1 MPAESLRSERDQEPL
16 TIADDF
22 VAASKTDDPVF
33 GDQINEGEDFERPLS
48 DVELIQ
54 ANESSDRVKGDEND
68 FWPAIRAEMRLDHH
82 LSEKRV
88 QQEIRWLQTHPE
100 YWARLGPRMQ
110 RYFPYILSQ
119 IQEKGL
125 PAELTLLPV
134 VESALDPYASSP
146 YGANGLW
153 QFMRPTAKQYGLRIN
168 DSYDGRR
175 DVIDATD
182 AALTFLQDL
191 YKRFDDWQ
199 LALAAYNAGGGT
211 VSKAIRKSQHRDFFR
226 LRLPRETRAY
236 VPRLL
241 ALSAIIAEPDAF
253 GIELP
258 AISNNNPLRVLR
270 LTSIYDVAVVA
281 ETLDTTT
288 EDIYRFNPGLKRS
301 QWSQDTPLRLILPES
316 FPLSGDAEARASLLL
331 KSVPEDQRVAW
342 QEIIVQSGDTISEL
356 AQANG
361 VTSRQLRLTNNLSTD
376 VLQIG
381 QSLRIPRQGSVNQ
394 PTVAGSYPYIV
405 QRGDSLWSIAKRSN
419 TSIDA
424 LARLNRIG
432 RRDLLGVGQT
442 IRLPRPHPTF
452 TELGPGPSEIRKI
465 RYKVRRGDSLS
476 RIAKKFRVRVTDIVE
491 WNAIVPE
498 RYLQPGQALTLFV
511 DVIGG

>member
-1 MPAESLRSERDQEPL
+1 MPAESLPSEIDQAPL
-16 TIADDF
+16 TITDDSLP
-22 VAASKTDDPVF
+22 ASKTDDPVF
-33 GDQINEGEDFERPLS
+33 GDLINEDEKFEKPLS
-48 DVELIQ
+48 NAELTPSI
-54 ANESSDRVKGDEND
+54 EDSDRVQGAEDD
-68 FWPAIRAEMRLDHH
+68 LWLAIRAEMRLNHH

-100 YWARLGPRMQ
+100 YWARLRPRMQ
-110 RYFPYILSQ
+110 RYLPYILSQ

-134 VESALDPYASSP
+134 VESALDPYAFSP
-146 YGANGLW
+146 YGASGLW
-153 QFMRPTAKQYGLRIN
+153 QFMRPTAKQYGLSIN

-258 AISNNNPLRVLR
+258 AISSNNPLRTLR

-288 EDIYRFNPGLKRS
+288 EEIYRFNPGLKRS

-331 KSVPEDQRVAW
+331 ESVPEDQRVAW

-356 AQANG
+356 AQVNG

-381 QSLRIPRQGSVNQ
+381 QSLRIPRQSLVNQ
-394 PTVAGSYPYIV
+394 PTVRGTYPYIV

-419 TSIDA
+419 ISIDA

-452 TELGPGPSEIRKI
+452 TELGQGPSEIRKI

-491 WNAIVPE
+491 WNAILPE

>member
-1 MPAESLRSERDQEPL
+1 MPAESLRSERDQAPL
-16 TIADDF
+16 TIADDS

-33 GDQINEGEDFERPLS
+33 GDQINEGEDFEQPLS

-54 ANESSDRVKGDEND
+54 ANESSDRVKGAEND
-68 FWPAIRAEMRLDHH
+68 IWPAIRAEMRLNHH

-100 YWARLGPRMQ
+100 YWTRLGPRMQ
-110 RYFPYILSQ
+110 RYLPYILSQ

-134 VESALDPYASSP
+134 VESALDPYAFSP
-146 YGANGLW
+146 YGASGLW

-191 YKRFDDWQ
+191 HKRFDDWQ

-258 AISNNNPLRVLR
+258 TISNNNPLRVLR

-288 EDIYRFNPGLKRS
+288 ADIYRFNPGLKRS
-301 QWSQDTPLRLILPES
+301 QWSQNTPLRLILPES
-316 FPLSGDAEARASLLL
+316 FPLSDDAEARASLLL
-331 KSVPEDQRVAW
+331 ESVPEDQRVAW

-361 VTSRQLRLTNNLSTD
+361 VTSRQLKLTNNLSTD

-381 QSLRIPRQGSVNQ
+381 QPLRIPRQSLVNH
-394 PTVAGSYPYIV
+394 PTVDGTYPYIV
-405 QRGDSLWSIAKRSN
+405 QGGDSLWSIAKRSD

-432 RRDLLGVGQT
+432 RRDLLRVGQT
-442 IRLPRPHPTF
+442 IRLPRLHPTF
-452 TELGPGPSEIRKI
+452 TELGQGPSEIRKI

>member
-1 MPAESLRSERDQEPL
+1 MPAESLPSEIDQAPL
-16 TIADDF
+16 TITDDSLP
-22 VAASKTDDPVF
+22 ASKTDDPVF
-33 GDQINEGEDFERPLS
+33 GDLINEDEKFEKPLS
-48 DVELIQ
+48 NAELTPSI
-54 ANESSDRVKGDEND
+54 EDSDRVQGAEDD
-68 FWPAIRAEMRLDHH
+68 LWLTIRAEMRLNHH

-100 YWARLGPRMQ
+100 YWTRLRPRMQ
-110 RYFPYILSQ
+110 RYLPYILSQ

-134 VESALDPYASSP
+134 VESALDPYAFSP
-146 YGANGLW
+146 YGASGLW
-153 QFMRPTAKQYGLRIN
+153 QFMRPTAKQYGLSIN

-258 AISNNNPLRVLR
+258 AISSNNPLRTLR

-288 EDIYRFNPGLKRS
+288 EEIYRFNPGLKRS

-331 KSVPEDQRVAW
+331 ESVPEDQRVAW

-356 AQANG
+356 AQVNG

-381 QSLRIPRQGSVNQ
+381 QSLRIPRQSLVNH
-394 PTVAGSYPYIV
+394 PTVRGTYPYIV

-452 TELGPGPSEIRKI
+452 TELGQGPSEIRKI

>member
-1 MPAESLRSERDQEPL
+1 MPAESLRSERDQAPL
-16 TIADDF
+16 TIADDS
-22 VAASKTDDPVF
+22 VPASKTDDPVF
-33 GDQINEGEDFERPLS
+33 GDQISEDEDFEQPLS
-48 DVELIQ
+48 DVEPIQ
-54 ANESSDRVKGDEND
+54 ANESSDRVKGAKND
-68 FWPAIRAEMRLDHH
+68 FWLAIRAEMQLNHH

-88 QQEIRWLQTHPE
+88 HQEIRWLQTHPE

-110 RYFPYILSQ
+110 RYLPYIFSQ

-134 VESALDPYASSP
+134 VESALDPYAFSP
-146 YGANGLW
+146 YGASGLW

-191 YKRFDDWQ
+191 HKRFDDWQ

-226 LRLPRETRAY
+226 LRLSRETRSY

-241 ALSAIIAEPDAF
+241 ALSAIIAEPEAF

-258 AISNNNPLRVLR
+258 AISNINPLRTLR
-270 LTSIYDVAVVA
+270 LTRIYDVAVVA

-288 EDIYRFNPGLKRS
+288 ADIYRFNPGLKRS

-316 FPLSGDAEARASLLL
+316 FPLSDDAEARASLLL
-331 KSVPEDQRVAW
+331 RSVPEDQRVAW
-342 QEIIVQSGDTISEL
+342 QEIVVQSGDTISEL

-376 VLQIG
+376 FLQIG
-381 QSLRIPRQGSVNQ
+381 QSLRIPRQSLVNQ
-394 PTVAGSYPYIV
+394 PSVGGTYPYIV

-432 RRDLLGVGQT
+432 RRDLLVVGQT
-442 IRLPRPHPTF
+442 IRLLRPHPTF
-452 TELGPGPSEIRKI
+452 TELGQGPSEIRKI

-476 RIAKKFRVRVTDIVE
+476 RIAKKFRVRITDIVE